1 MFTDWGRKKLFLRRI
16 YKYNETSKT
25 RQQREPLRFGLFGS
39 VLKGKKKGLQVTE
52 HYSPSHLMELEW
64 GAGGC
69 KTMLVQSILL

>member
-39 VLKGKKKGLQVTE
+39 VLKGKKKGTSSYRALFPFTFNGIR
-52 HYSPSHLMELEW
+52 M
-64 GAGGC
+64 GGGG
-69 KTMLVQSILL
+69 V